1 MAGLWTNNWRGIKN
15 LMLLGAVAPGL
26 STVVDANGTE
36 ITFYPTSDY
45 GVVVLPPLNNH
56 TLGAPGI
63 QGKTYQAGAQ
73 VLLGTG
79 GAVSPAAGDY
89 RLAAYPGSLA
99 YLSIRNGGL
108 TVNTAEGTARR
119 SYTLT
124 VQNQSS
130 GAMTLTEW
138 GLFVCPVYMRVGAS
152 GSSPVRITDYPV
164 LVYHAA
170 LDTPL
175 TLQSY
180 EAATLTLTLELT
192 LDDPV

>member
-15 LMLLGAVAPGL
+15 LMLMGAVAPGL

-36 ITFYPTSDY
+36 ISFYPTSDY

-89 RLAAYPGSLA
+89 RLAAYPWPISPSA
-99 YLSIRNGGL
+99 TEGL
-108 TVNTAEGTARR
+108 PSTPPRAR
-119 SYTLT
+119 
-124 VQNQSS
+124 
-130 GAMTLTEW
+130 
-138 GLFVCPVYMRVGAS
+138 
-152 GSSPVRITDYPV
+152 
-164 LVYHAA
+164 HAA
-170 LDTPL
+170 
-175 TLQSY
+175 
-180 EAATLTLTLELT
+180 AIR
-192 LDDPV
+192 

>member
-36 ITFYPTSDY
+36 ITFYPNSDF
-45 GVVVLPPLNNH
+45 GVVALPPLNNH
-56 TLGAPGI
+56 AMGAPGI
-63 QGKTYQAGAQ
+63 KGRTSQPGTQ

-79 GAVSPAAGDY
+79 GAVSPAVGDY

-99 YLSIRNGGL
+99 YLSMRNSGL
-108 TVNTAEGTARR
+108 TVSTAEGTASR

-138 GLFVCPVYMRVGAS
+138 GLFLCPVYMRVDSALQY
-152 GSSPVRITDYPV
+152 PTRITDHPV